1 MTWVTWRQLRTQALV
16 IFGGLAVLAVATII
30 TGLQIRNVANGCAAP
45 NDCTMLVG
53 IETSNFVWME
63 LLLRGATLIL
73 PAITGMFLGAP
84 LIAREV
90 ETGTY
95 RMVWT
100 QSVSRT
106 RWLAVK
112 VLIVGAAS
120 VLASGLISWM
130 TTWWFGPDDSLQM
143 DKFVDATFGIRDVA
157 PIGYAA
163 FAFAVG
169 LTAGLLFRRVLPA
182 MATTLVVFVAVRMVV
197 QMLVRPRFVTP
208 LLHTGAFTPGPNGPV
223 KAGGVIPDGSW
234 ISNAQIYD
242 PSGHPVQMLRFGP
255 GDACVATNSC
265 LNGYTQ
271 RIQYQ
276 PWARYWPFQWTE
288 FGLFLLLALVL
299 VGFCFWWINGH
310 RLPGTGSRVA
320 RTAAPRANDERTGHA
335 EPAASRGAVE
345 TNQPRLMGVDR

>member
-16 IFGGLAVLAVATII
+16 IFGGLAMLAVAAII

-45 NDCTMLVG
+45 TDCNLLVG
-53 IETSNFVWME
+53 IATSNYVWME
-63 LLLRGATLIL
+63 LLLRGATLVV
-73 PAITGMFLGAP
+73 PVVTGMFLGAP
-84 LIAREV
+84 LIAREF

-95 RMVWT
+95 RMAWT

-120 VLASGLISWM
+120 VLASGLVSWI

-157 PIGYAA
+157 PLGYAA

-182 MATTLVVFVAVRMVV
+182 MATTLVVFVAARMMV
-197 QMLVRPRFVTP
+197 QMLVRQRFATP
-208 LLHTGAFTPGPNGPV
+208 ISATFAFKPGPGGSV
-223 KAGGVIPDGSW
+223 KAGLIPDGSW
-234 ISNAQIYD
+234 ISSEQIFD
-242 PSGHPVQMLRFGP
+242 PSGHPVRELRFGP

-271 RIQYQ
+271 HVEYQ
-276 PWARYWPFQWTE
+276 PWNRYWPFQWTE
-288 FGLFLLLALVL
+288 FGLFLAIALVL
-299 VGFCFWWINGH
+299 IGFCFWWINGH
-310 RLPGTGSRVA
+310 RLPGSGPRVA
-320 RTAAPRANDERTGHA
+320 RTAAPRSDDERTANGQQ
-335 EPAASRGAVE
+335 AAPRGAVE
-345 TNQPRLMGVDR
+345 SNQPRLMGVDR